1 MSAIRKRAG
10 KWQARVQRRG
20 FPEQSKTFLTR
31 DDAERWSRAIE
42 REMDLGV
49 YSPEPIA
56 NLQKFSELLKRYRE
70 EVTPL
75 KRGAHTEVL
84 RLKGIEARPVA
95 NLFFTKLKASDI
107 AKYRDDRLREVSP
120 STVNRELDDLS
131 SLFNHARKEWG
142 IKVENLV
149 AQIRR
154 PPRGKSRDRVLDS
167 DEELRL
173 MGVLEGGRNA
183 KGQFTPGTRNP
194 WIKPLV
200 LLALETAM
208 RRGELLALRWKD
220 IDIVR
225 RTAYLELT
233 KNGDSRVVPLS
244 QKAIEVIK
252 GLPKSTDGRVFPI
265 SATAL
270 RKAFERACETAN
282 VLDLRFHDLRHT
294 ATTRISNKIPNL
306 VELAAITGHKDV
318 RMLARYY
325 HPRAEALALK
335 LD

>member
-56 NLQKFSELLKRYRE
+56 NQQKLGELIKRYRE

-75 KRGAHTEVL
+75 KRGADTEIF

-107 AKYRDDRLREVSP
+107 AKHRDDRLREVSP

-142 IKVENLV
+142 IRVENLV

-154 PPRGKSRDRVLDS
+154 PPRGKSRDRVLDI
-167 DEELRL
+167 DEELHL
-173 MGVLEGGRNA
+173 MSALEGGRNA
-183 KGQFTPGTRNP
+183 KGQFIHGTRNP

-208 RRGELLALRWKD
+208 RRGELLALRWND
-220 IDIVR
+220 VDLVR

-252 GLPKSTDGRVFPI
+252 GLPKSTNGRVFPI

-282 VLDLRFHDLRHT
+282 ILDLRFHDLRHT

>member
-56 NLQKFSELLKRYRE
+56 NQQKFGELLKRYRE

-75 KRGAHTEVL
+75 KRGVHSEIL

-95 NLFFTKLKASDI
+95 KLFFTKLKASDI

-142 IKVENLV
+142 IRVENLV

-154 PPRGKSRDRVLDS
+154 PPRGKSRDRVLDI
-167 DEELRL
+167 DEERRL
-173 MGVLEGGRNA
+173 MGALEGGRNA
-183 KGQFTPGTRNP
+183 KGQFIQGTRNP

-220 IDIVR
+220 VDLVR

-233 KNGDSRVVPLS
+233 KNGESRVVPLS

-252 GLPKSTDGRVFPI
+252 GLPKSHNGRLFPI

-282 VLDLRFHDLRHT
+282 ILGLRFHDLRHT